1 MNRPTYITTPIYYVN
16 DAPHIGHVFS
26 TLLADMAARLAHL
39 EGHATF
45 LLTGTDEH
53 STKVTEAAHAN
64 GLPVAQWADNKSSA
78 FKSAFQHFNI
88 HFDDFIRTS
97 EARHKAHVTRRI
109 EQLITTGDVYLG
121 EYSGWYDAGQEE
133 YIPELKA
140 KQYNYI
146 SPINKKPLIQRS
158 ESNYF
163 FRLSHYQAP
172 LLALL
177 EQAELHIQP
186 PSRSAEIVARIKEGL
201 NDIPISR
208 RSSETWGI
216 PIPGDEAHIVYVWI
230 DALFNYLT
238 VVDNDELRGFWPA
251 DTHVVG
257 KDILWFH
264 AVIWPALLMALQKV
278 EGNQWLALP
287 KRILAHGFWIREGE
301 KMSKSLGNFVGM
313 ADLEH
318 YCEQFGVDGTRFYLA
333 SAGPVGAND
342 SDFAHAR
349 FIESYNANLANTV
362 GNCFNRVVGMVKRY
376 FDGQV
381 PAAALQP
388 SAFDQE
394 IAQLSDAAREKGNAC
409 QFDRMI
415 AHALAIFRTI
425 DQYVNHTEPYRLIKQ
440 PENRQHVGEIL
451 YACLSALR
459 LGALAL
465 WPVMPASM
473 EALLRSLGCLQDSA
487 APSPYATCAKVPS
500 GFELADLGPLFPRY
514 VETALCTE
522 DSPQP

>member
-1 MNRPTYITTPIYYVN
+1 MYI
-16 DAPHIGHVFS
+16 
-26 TLLADMAARLAHL
+26 
-39 EGHATF
+39 
-45 LLTGTDEH
+45 
-53 STKVTEAAHAN
+53 
-64 GLPVAQWADNKSSA
+64 
-78 FKSAFQHFNI
+78 
-88 HFDDFIRTS
+88 
-97 EARHKAHVTRRI
+97 
-109 EQLITTGDVYLG
+109 G

-133 YIPELKA
+133 YIPDLKA
-140 KQYNYI
+140 KQYDYI

-163 FRLSHYQAP
+163 FKLSQYQAP

-177 EQAELHIQP
+177 EGGELEIQP
-186 PSRSAEIVARIKEGL
+186 PSRTAEIVARIKEGL

-238 VVDNDELRGFWPA
+238 VIDSDELRAFWPA

-264 AVIWPALLMALQKV
+264 AVIWPALLLALQNV
-278 EGNQWLALP
+278 DGNQWLQLP
-287 KRILAHGFWIREGE
+287 TRILAHGFWIREGE

-313 ADLEH
+313 ADLGN

-349 FIESYNANLANTV
+349 FIEIYNASLANTV
-362 GNCFNRVVGMVKRY
+362 GNCFNRVIGMVKRY
-376 FDGQV
+376 FDGKV
-381 PAAALQP
+381 PAPALEA
-388 SAFDQE
+388 SAFERE
-394 IAQLSDAAREKGNAC
+394 IAQLSDASREKGAAG

-415 AHALAIFRTI
+415 AQALTIFRTI
-425 DQYVNHTEPYRLIKQ
+425 DQYVNLTEPYRLIKQ
-440 PENRQHVGEIL
+440 PENQQQVGEIL
-451 YACLSALR
+451 NACLQALR

-473 EALLRSLGCLQDSA
+473 EALLKSLGCLQGTEQT
-487 APSPYATCAKVPS
+487 PTYATCPNVPE
-500 GFELADLGPLFPRY
+500 GWLLTDLGPLFPRY
-514 VETALCTE
+514 MEPA
-522 DSPQP
+522 